1 MKLYYLVKKLLIQD
15 SAYRNSDKK
24 LMWRVWGEELRS
36 PLMQVIDYQEFLKVS
51 TPESVT
57 RARRMVQQDFKELQ
71 ASEGVRKSRR
81 QKQNQKGTYVYRE
94 YVFDDEKG
102 IAYEKA

>member
-15 SAYRNSDKK
+15 PAYRDSDKK

-71 ASEGVRKSRR
+71 ASEGVRRARR
-81 QKQNQKGTYVYRE
+81 QKQDQKGTFAYRE
-94 YVFDDEKG
+94 IVFDNDTNTAHIK
-102 IAYEKA
+102 